1 MVSQRRSTAN
11 IVAIACALLGL
22 AAATP
27 AHAQEPVQRTRY
39 ALPASNG
46 YGAIILNLDAA
57 DPSQSR
63 RLVHF
68 REHLYS
74 VEEPLLDAA
83 GNEIWNGS
91 DFAAAFT
98 RDLLYD
104 AYFGLR
110 DGNGQAWLPSQPV
123 DLDASGYAEGGSGVV
138 TMVQSMG
145 ALEATQFFFAPMEL
159 EGNAFVMAMRV
170 HNTGGIAVPGPQA
183 FSLHNFHLGY
193 GRATSS
199 FGVGQDIG
207 ENGETLL
214 WDGTGGG
221 AAFTERGFA
230 GVVAMRAVGDVAH
243 YGAAPAVD
251 VYGLV
256 NDGGFDDLP
265 DNPTPDMAATGATG
279 ALQFDLGDLAPGQE
293 TWVAVTFVHHGDPF
307 AGAAALGLA
316 DGWIAGRNAQQLVED
331 ELAGWA
337 DFQAALTM
345 PAGQSADEEA
355 LTRQSAA
362 MLRMGQVHEEE
373 FFLRE
378 WLSQDGEI
386 RRTRFP
392 GALPGTVQHLGAGA
406 ILASLPPGNW
416 TYAWIRDGAY
426 ATAAMATLGMGPE
439 ARAALEFYLN
449 AEAGRFVDW
458 MELSAYD
465 MPDYQISLVRYYGF
479 GVEETDFNAFGPNLE
494 FDGFG
499 LFLWALRAYEEQT
512 GDEALAD
519 EYWPVISERVAD
531 VLVALVDPITGLIRR
546 DSSIWES
553 HWNGR
558 ERYWAYTTITAARG
572 LCDAAAIAERV
583 GDQARADTYRETAM
597 GLRQAI
603 VDQLTDSGG
612 AIGSTMEEV
621 QSGAGYWDASVV
633 DALAMGLF
641 DPAGDIASATLGGLD
656 NNLVTPASEVGWAR
670 NDDATDHLGG
680 RDLSPWGSTY
690 DSVEWVITDLRGSM
704 AFRAAGYPERADGM
718 LAWILA
724 QSQANYRMV
733 AETYNATTGI
743 YENNTPMLGFGAGA
757 WALAM
762 AHRAGD
768 YQSAACGEFWEG
780 GSGETSG
787 GETTDDG
794 TGEGTSTGT
803 GLDDTASDSGPGG
816 TSLATLS
823 AGLDESS
830 GDPSNGAGEDD
841 SGGCGCRTRGAG
853 APWPLLALLAALGL
867 RRRHRGTVARCNRSR
882 TACHTGASGGIT
894 TTILRTPRA
903 SHARSVS

>member
-1 MVSQRRSTAN
+1 MAGMRGGRELVIGS
-11 IVAIACALLGL
+11 IALGL
-22 AAATP
+22 GWSAPAGP
-27 AHAQEPVQRTRY
+27 AHAQVPVQRTRY
-39 ALPASNG
+39 ELPSSNG
-46 YGAIILNLDAA
+46 YGAIILDLDSAA
-57 DPSQSR
+57 AGQSR

-68 REHLYS
+68 REHLFAA
-74 VEEPLLDAA
+74 EEPLLDAA
-83 GNEIWNGS
+83 GNEVWNGS

-123 DLDASGYAEGGSGVV
+123 DLDASGYAGWQEGTTGGTGVI
-138 TMVQSMG
+138 TMVQTMG
-145 ALEATQFFFAPMEL
+145 TLEATQYFFAPMEL
-159 EGNAFVMAMRV
+159 ETNGFVMAMRV
-170 HNTGGIAVPGPQA
+170 RNTGGIAVPGAQA
-183 FSLHNFHLGY
+183 FSLHNVHLGY

-199 FGVGQDIG
+199 YQVHDDIG
-207 ENGETLL
+207 ENGETLVF
-214 WDGTGGG
+214 DGTGGG

-230 GVVAMRAVGDVAH
+230 GVIAMRAVGDVAH
-243 YGAAPAVD
+243 YGAAPAVN
-251 VYGLV
+251 VYAVV

-293 TWVAVTFVHHGDPF
+293 AWVAVTFVHHGDPF

-316 DGWIAGRNAQQLVED
+316 DGWIAGRDAQALVED

-337 DFQAALTM
+337 DFQTALTM
-345 PAGQSADEEA
+345 PAGQSADEEV
-355 LTRQSAA
+355 LTRQGAA
-362 MLRMGQVHEEE
+362 MLRMGQVREDE
-373 FFLRE
+373 FYLRE
-378 WLSQDGEI
+378 WLSQDGEV

-392 GALPGTVQHLGAGA
+392 GALPGVVQHDGGGAV
-406 ILASLPPGNW
+406 LASLPPGNW

-426 ATAAMATLGMGPE
+426 ATAAMATLGMVPE

-449 AEAGRFVDW
+449 AEAGRFADW

-479 GVEETDFNAFGPNLE
+479 GVEETDFNQFGPNLE

-499 LFLWALRAYEEQT
+499 LFLWALRAYEEHT
-512 GDEALAD
+512 GDEALA
-519 EYWPVISERVAD
+519 EEHWPVISERVGD

-583 GDQARADTYRETAM
+583 GDAERAETYRETAL

-603 VDQLTDSGG
+603 VDQLTDGGG
-612 AIGSTMEEV
+612 AIGSTYEEL
-621 QSGAGYWDASVV
+621 QTGAGYWDAAVI
-633 DALAMGLF
+633 DAVAMGLF
-641 DPAGDIASATLGGLD
+641 DPAGEHATATLAGLD
-656 NNLVTPASEVGWAR
+656 ANLITPASDIGWAR
-670 NDDATDHLGG
+670 NDDQTDHAGG
-680 RDLSPWGSTY
+680 RDLSPWGSSY

-704 AFRAAGYPERADGM
+704 AFRDAGDEPRAEEM

-724 QSQANYRMV
+724 QSQANYLMV
-733 AETYNATTGI
+733 AETFNATTGV

-768 YQSAACGEFWEG
+768 YQDAACGEFWDG
-780 GSGETSG
+780 GSGETTG
-787 GETTDDG
+787 GETTTGDG
-794 TGEGTSTGT
+794 TGAGTSTGE
-803 GLDDTASDSGPGG
+803 GVDTSAGESGPGAA
-816 TSLATLS
+816 SLVTLS

-830 GDPSNGAGEDD
+830 SSGDGAGQDD
-841 SGGCGCRTRGAG
+841 GGGCGCRTRGEGELG
-853 APWPLLALLAALGL
+853 ALLGLLALLGL
-867 RRRHRGTVARCNRSR
+867 RRRRLPIGST
-882 TACHTGASGGIT
+882 
-894 TTILRTPRA
+894 
-903 SHARSVS
+903 